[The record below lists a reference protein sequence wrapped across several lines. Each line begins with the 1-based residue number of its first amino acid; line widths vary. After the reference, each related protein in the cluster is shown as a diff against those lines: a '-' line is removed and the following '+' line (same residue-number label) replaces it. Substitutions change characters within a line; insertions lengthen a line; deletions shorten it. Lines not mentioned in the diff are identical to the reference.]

1 VLGIKTHNKTR
12 QLAHINVCRTQ
23 LKLRR
28 CALDAIDALEKA
40 SDQEILENAIQL
52 LEWMQDC
59 NWPVFPGVVNRLSS
73 LGGELERDICQILKG
88 SDAILKE
95 NIIGHLI
102 PKFEVKY
109 QVLYSEQLKEL
120 LKSPTNA
127 DFEEG
132 VVDFIE
138 MQLSNVEP
146 NT

>member
-1 VLGIKTHNKTR
+1 MIPENK
-12 QLAHINVCRTQ
+12 H
-23 LKLRR
+23 
-28 CALDAIDALEKA
+28 DIDALEKA
-40 SDQEILENAIQL
+40 SDQEVLENALEL

-59 NWPVFPGVVNRLSS
+59 NWPVFSCVVDRLSS

-88 SDAILKE
+88 SDAILKA

-120 LKSPTNA
+120 LKSPT
-127 DFEEG
+127 DGDYEEG

-138 MQLSNVEP
+138 IQLSNVEP